1 MRVLGFSGGLSNPSK
16 TLGLVQAIVNEFS
29 HLHQVDVEI
38 IDLAQLATGFGAVLY
53 RNQLNG
59 FHESLLNDI
68 EQSDV
73 LVVASPVYRAAYPG
87 LFKHVFDLVER
98 GGLEHKP
105 VILAA
110 NGGSAHHALVIESHL
125 RPLFSSLGAFTVP
138 TGIYSQSSDFTGY
151 ELTNE
156 PVLQRAREAIAEA
169 VSIHSSLAGKREPAA
184 VTVQAIA

>member
-38 IDLAQLATGFGAVLY
+38 IDLAPLATGFGAVLY

-98 GGLEHKP
+98 GGLVGLLVPASSWPIPPRNLSSDRGYHP
-105 VILAA
+105 FSTQIPRSQMRPPTLIMVICLAA
-110 NGGSAHHALVIESHL
+110 DICSSSSK
-125 RPLFSSLGAFTVP
+125 PLHF
-138 TGIYSQSSDFTGY
+138 
-151 ELTNE
+151 
-156 PVLQRAREAIAEA
+156 
-169 VSIHSSLAGKREPAA
+169 
-184 VTVQAIA
+184 